1 MGTMKV
7 IINPDKCEMHGECV
21 KVCSQNAISIKGNK
35 AVIDYEKCDSDG
47 ICIPACPEGAIE
59 LVESD

>member
-7 IINPDKCEMHGECV
+7 IINPDKCKLSGECI
-21 KVCSQNAISIKGNK
+21 KVCPQNAISVKDNK
-35 AVIDYEKCDSDG
+35 AVIDYKKCDSDG
-47 ICIPACPEGAIE
+47 ICIPACPESAIA